1 MAPPSPLSLILLSLP
16 CLLLLLQAQA
26 QAQTTGPA
34 PAPPGP
40 INITA
45 ILEKGGQFT
54 TLIRLL
60 NTNQIINQLESQ
72 LNSSN
77 QGLTIFAPT
86 DNAFTSLKPGTLNS
100 LTTQQQVALLLY
112 HVLPKYYNLASFESV
127 SNPVRTQAGGMDG
140 GEYGLNF
147 TSLGNNQ
154 VNVSTG
160 VVETQLNNALRQE
173 FPLAVYQVDK
183 VLLPSDLF
191 GAKPPAKSSPSP
203 SGSPADD
210 TNTTPAKKPGAKAPS
225 APSKDSSSGP
235 YGKSSVGVG
244 LVLGVVL
251 LCTSFLS

>member
-1 MAPPSPLSLILLSLP
+1 MAPPPPLSLILLSLP
-16 CLLLLLQAQA
+16 YCLLLLLLQAQA
-26 QAQTTGPA
+26 QTAPA

-40 INITA
+40 VNITA

-60 NTNQIINQLESQ
+60 NTNQIINQLETQ

-86 DNAFTSLKPGTLNS
+86 DNAFTNLKPGTLNNLS
-100 LTTQQQVALLLY
+100 TQQQVALLLY

-191 GAKPPAKSSPSP
+191 GAKSPKSAPSP
-203 SGSPADD
+203 SGSPVAD
-210 TNTTPAKKPGAKAPS
+210 TNTTPATKPGAKAAPS
-225 APSKDSSSGP
+225 APSKDSSSA

-244 LVLGVVL
+244 LVVGVAL
-251 LCTSFLS
+251 MCTSFLS